1 MLKLIA
7 ATERSQG
14 IGYKG
19 ALPWEGKHLE
29 DLAYFREQ
37 TKGTTV
43 VMGMNTFTSLNRP
56 EGLPKRLNI
65 VITSKAITNT
75 ENVLYMSYSAFLN
88 YLQNRSD
95 QTFWVIG
102 GAQLYRRLMP
112 WCEELHISRIDA
124 DYPSDTYLSY
134 PMNFKRLFTL
144 TEEKSLSDVVTVE
157 VYTRTNK

>member
-7 ATERSQG
+7 ATERNQG
-14 IGYKG
+14 IGYKD
-19 ALPWEGKHLE
+19 ALPWEGNHLE
-29 DLAYFREQ
+29 DLAYFKEQ
-37 TKGTTV
+37 TSGHIV
-43 VMGMNTFTSLNRP
+43 VMGMNTFTSLKRP

-65 VITSKAITNT
+65 VITSKAIAKT

-88 YLQNRSD
+88 YLQNRKE

-102 GAQLYRRLMP
+102 GAQLYRQLMP
-112 WCEELHISRIDA
+112 WCDELHISRIDA

-144 TEEKSLSDVVTVE
+144 TEEKPLSEVVKVE
-157 VYTRTNK
+157 VYTRTNH